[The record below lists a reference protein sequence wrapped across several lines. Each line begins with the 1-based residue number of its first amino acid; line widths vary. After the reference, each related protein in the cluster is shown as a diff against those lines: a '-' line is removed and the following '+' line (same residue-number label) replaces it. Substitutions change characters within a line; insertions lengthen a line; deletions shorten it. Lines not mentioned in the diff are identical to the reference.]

1 MASYWSASAALAPW
15 CVAQPT
21 VAEDV
26 STILKTLVANNC
38 PFGVRGGGHG
48 SFGGS
53 NSVAD
58 GVTIDF
64 GMLAPGQ
71 TTAKKQPGKLTRT
84 IGNINATTYDATTK
98 IASVRP
104 GAHWQEVYDTLS
116 PLGAT
121 VAGGRSGAVGVGG
134 FVGGG
139 GNSFY
144 SASHGMACD
153 TVQNFEVVLANGT
166 IVNANAAENSD
177 LFRALKGGSGNFG
190 LVTRFDMYAIEFP
203 DVENPVIWGGLLE
216 YDVSAGD
223 DVLDAMVSFTDN
235 AANDQN
241 TTSIIIWAYKPSV
254 GLVLHVALENTV
266 GTENPAAADGYLGVS
281 GIKSNTLRKDELTV
295 ITAELG
301 SGQPPGLRN
310 IWFTLLIQND
320 ADVMRY
326 VTEAHEY
333 ALGQL
338 SETMSADSEFNTLCM
353 FQPMNHIIAQHGA
366 ERGGNVMGLDAAL
379 DGENGIMFL
388 ATLAVL
394 GQDNEAL
401 ALPIMQNWTDSVAAY
416 SAAAGDSFDWHYL
429 NYAYAN
435 QDPLAKAGSDS
446 VAVMQAVSAKY
457 DPDGVFQKLRTSGFK
472 IPAA

>member
-1 MASYWSASAALAPW
+1 
-15 CVAQPT
+15 
-21 VAEDV
+21 
-26 STILKTLVANNC
+26 
-38 PFGVRGGGHG
+38 
-48 SFGGS
+48 
-53 NSVAD
+53 
-58 GVTIDF
+58 
-64 GMLAPGQ
+64 
-71 TTAKKQPGKLTRT
+71 
-84 IGNINATTYDATTK
+84 
-98 IASVRP
+98 
-104 GAHWQEVYDTLS
+104 
-116 PLGAT
+116 
-121 VAGGRSGAVGVGG
+121 
-134 FVGGG
+134 
-139 GNSFY
+139 
-144 SASHGMACD
+144 MACD

-203 DVENPVIWGGLLE
+203 DAANPVIWGGLLE

-223 DVLDAMVSFTDN
+223 DLLDAMVSFTDN
-235 AANDQN
+235 AATDQN
-241 TTSIIIWAYKPSV
+241 TTSIIIWAYKPSI
-254 GLVLHVALENTV
+254 GLILHVAVENTV

-320 ADVMRY
+320 ANVMRY

-338 SETMSADSEFNTLCM
+338 NETMSADSEFNTLCM

-394 GQDNEAL
+394 GRDNEAL
-401 ALPIMQNWTDSVAAY
+401 ALPIMQNWTDAVAAY
-416 SAAAGDSFDWHYL
+416 SAAAGGSFDWHYL